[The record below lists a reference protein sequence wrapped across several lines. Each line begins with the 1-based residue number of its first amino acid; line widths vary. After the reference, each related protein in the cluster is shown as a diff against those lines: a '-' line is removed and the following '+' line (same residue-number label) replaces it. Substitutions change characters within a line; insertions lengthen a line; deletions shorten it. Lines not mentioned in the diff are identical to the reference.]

1 MLDSFHGNNIA
12 TYNVKPVVSN
22 STLEASFSPDGN
34 HIISGSG
41 DGSVYAWNVRSG
53 KVARWGSTDSEPPL
67 IRWAPG
73 SLMFLTASSE
83 LSCWVPDLSKLGS
96 FTVSK

>member
-1 MLDSFHGNNIA
+1 VTHFSLTSFVIIW
-12 TYNVKPVVSN
+12 
-22 STLEASFSPDGN
+22 
-34 HIISGSG
+34 HILFHYLIFIFHAGSG